1 MKNKIRHRVLPGR
14 CPFGKRFIAPVL
26 FGEDF
31 AEAYITLKETAG
43 DKIYSMELDEL
54 KRPSDLKGGTL
65 KERYHI
71 PEGYNKLLQKIE
83 KARALLKNPENS
95 SGNLK
100 LSIPSDTE
108 FSKIQSITNI

>member
-1 MKNKIRHRVLPGR
+1 M
-14 CPFGKRFIAPVL
+14 L
-26 FGEDF
+26 FDKDF

-54 KRPSDLKGGTL
+54 KRPSDIQGGTL

-71 PEGYNKLLQKIE
+71 PEGCNKLLQKIE